1 MFARTISGLDIEVPF
16 VALTREEVALN
27 RDVVAV
33 GLESRSPLVV
43 SDLIIEES
51 RAARARELREFTR
64 AFGSIALALPAKEA
78 DSRGVRVIE
87 TGTGHWN
94 TGPDTQALVMNES
107 LLNNITNNRFIVDLI
122 KNNDQK
128 QYLLSDTM

>member
-1 MFARTISGLDIEVPF
+1 
-16 VALTREEVALN
+16 
-27 RDVVAV
+27 
-33 GLESRSPLVV
+33 VV

-64 AFGSIALALPAKEA
+64 AFGSITLPAKEA

-87 TGTGHWN
+87 TATGHWN